1 VLSDGGAWG
10 QKEES
15 MVSKRGSEES
25 ALNQRRITAMENI
38 HQRNQVFSMNE
49 INILFSTSRVRRIG
63 IRWNRRCCT
72 LSSVTPDYT
81 T

>member
-1 VLSDGGAWG
+1 MLSDGRAWG

-38 HQRNQVFSMNE
+38 HHRNQVFSMNE
-49 INILFSTSRVRRIG
+49 INILLSTSRVRRIG
-63 IRWNRRCCT
+63 IRWN
-72 LSSVTPDYT
+72 
-81 T
+81 